1 MHWRWEV
8 CYPQQDMYSA
18 FSLLLYYFFTYLK
31 YTVLICTWVRI
42 CGGALLKAQTFYFI
56 YLFIYF
62 WFIRKQI
69 WITPPP
75 SESHGT
81 MTPTGFFLLCHV
93 GDSVLSEAIFHKD
106 HHCENGSLE
115 RTSWLN
121 EFNFPH
127 KWDLIGT
134 NIIIQFRNEWENAF
148 NFQPADEPISSQGH
162 ITMEKKGRAWVREG
176 TVLCLGF
183 SYLQTVLFPP
193 TPAESV
199 MHCGALESWICNQH
213 FPVLLR
219 EDQKEGWNVFC
230 IMSMHLPCIACRKEH
245 KAEVRPWPLIPPV

>member
-1 MHWRWEV
+1 MN
-8 CYPQQDMYSA
+8 Y
-18 FSLLLYYFFTYLK
+18 
-31 YTVLICTWVRI
+31 
-42 CGGALLKAQTFYFI
+42 
-56 YLFIYF
+56 
-62 WFIRKQI
+62 
-69 WITPPP
+69 PPP

-199 MHCGALESWICNQH
+199 MHCGALESWICNHH
-213 FPVLLR
+213 FPVILR